1 MKVFLNKKTAFIFI
15 LYQSLPDNPT
25 VAGEIFSARSM
36 IPISCSTGLP
46 GTASNTSLIVHFIP
60 RD

>member
-1 MKVFLNKKTAFIFI
+1 
-15 LYQSLPDNPT
+15 
-25 VAGEIFSARSM
+25 M